1 MKKEYLLSYKSF
13 ANILNETVFGKSKL
27 DLLKKIASNPNRF
40 IGIFRPTKPKG
51 KILQNLL
58 QSHEI
63 RFGNAIETMITEY
76 LKLNGAELLP
86 NKYDLLDGSY
96 IDVDLCFRYKNIIY
110 VVELKIRD
118 DHDSTK
124 IRGQAQN
131 FELKIDTL
139 LSIHK
144 KEKSICGVFFCID
157 PGLVKNMA
165 FYKKYFDK
173 IKEKLGVNVEMCY
186 GKDFFSL
193 LKIENIWDEIC
204 EYLVKWKEEI
214 PDLPEVNFD
223 TDAEQS
229 FNEIKDLPPSI
240 FIKLFENDQLYN
252 EIILTLFPQKK
263 TLHLLKNYFKE
274 LAIDQTRYNTL
285 FNILKN
291 KL

>member
-1 MKKEYLLSYKSF
+1 MKNEYIMPYKTF
-13 ANILNETVFGKSKL
+13 ANILNETIFGKSKL
-27 DLLKKIASNPNRF
+27 DLLKKISTNPNRF

-63 RFGNAIETMITEY
+63 RFGNAIEIIITEY

-96 IDVDLCFRYKNIIY
+96 IDVDLCFKYNDTIY
-110 VVELKIRD
+110 ITELKIRD

-144 KEKSICGVFFCID
+144 KEKQIVGVFFCID
-157 PGLVKNMA
+157 PGLVKNA
-165 FYKKYFDK
+165 SFYKRNFEK
-173 IKEKLGVNVEMCY
+173 IKEKLGVKVEMCY
-186 GKDFFSL
+186 GKEFFSL
-193 LKIENIWDEIC
+193 LKIENVWDEIC
-204 EYLVKWKEEI
+204 DYLVKWKKEI
-214 PDLPEVNFD
+214 PELPEVNFD
-223 TDAEQS
+223 LDAEQS
-229 FNEIKDLPPSI
+229 FNEIKDLSPSI
-240 FIKLFENDQLYN
+240 FMKLFENEQLYN

-263 TLHLLKNYFKE
+263 TLYLLKNYFKE
-274 LAIDQTRYNTL
+274 LATEQTRYKTL
-285 FNILKN
+285 YDLLQSNL
-291 KL
+291 